1 MRATRQQNEFVCT
14 TSLDL
19 AISLVKNAA
28 KKAEK
33 EDDDQDEED
42 EPKKQS
48 IDKTN
53 VVDESST
60 PSKKAVGSNL
70 AVAPAAASSPPQDNT
85 VVAASTSAAVSP
97 HDNNNN
103 NNTAIVHIT
112 PAAAAKPDRRIEMIS
127 EEESLARTEALA
139 AEIALDECKEAIE
152 QYSFAIQAMTIAIDA
167 LDAMKLEQGGR
178 SFMEDEQDDYD
189 AHKAE
194 INEL

>member
-1 MRATRQQNEFVCT
+1 LRATRQQNEFVCT

-103 NNTAIVHIT
+103 NTAIVHIT